1 MGLIA
6 ALVFIAAYSRSSRC
20 RSLSRK
26 RPPAQSKQAL
36 ATLDSALKT
45 ESQSHLREQNLNLRK
60 DEQLSSI
67 PWLNKK
73 LLKLDIAALFAQD
86 AEPGRL

>member
-1 MGLIA
+1 M
-6 ALVFIAAYSRSSRC
+6 RC
-20 RSLSRK
+20 RWSLQD
-26 RPPAQSKQAL
+26 PPDSAKQAL

-45 ESQSHLREQNLNLRK
+45 ESTQVVRQQILNLRK

-73 LLKLDIAALFAQD
+73 LLSVELAPYLRKMLSQANWIGARAVC
-86 AEPGRL
+86 